1 MMQTRK
7 LSLIAL
13 FSALSVILMV
23 FISVPL
29 IPTVPFLKID
39 LSFIP
44 IFMGMML
51 LDLKSGYLILLIR
64 SLLKLLLNNA
74 GVNDYIGLPMN
85 ILGFMILMTVLYYC
99 LTKNKWRTWIQ
110 KGMSI
115 VLGSV
120 ALTVMMV
127 LMNYFYAIPLYA
139 QFANFNIGQAFGI
152 FNYLLLAVV
161 PFNLLEGVI
170 LISLSLLILPFVRRL
185 INLI

>member
-1 MMQTRK
+1 MQTRK

-13 FSALSVILMV
+13 FSALAFVLMV

-64 SLLKLLLNNA
+64 SLLKLLLNNS

-85 ILGFMILMTVLYYC
+85 IVGFMILMTVLYYC
-99 LTKNKWRTWIQ
+99 LTKNKWHSWIQ
-110 KGMSI
+110 KGLAVVFGM
-115 VLGSV
+115 G
-120 ALTVMMV
+120 ALTIVMVV
-127 LMNYFYAIPLYA
+127 LNYVYAIPLYA
-139 QFANFNIGQAFGI
+139 QFANFNIGQVFGV

-161 PFNLLEGVI
+161 PFNLLEGLI
-170 LISLSLLILPFVRRL
+170 LVGLSLLILPFVRRL
-185 INLI
+185 IAMI